1 MNTRLKIAFWC
12 YFLAALLLV
21 GFGVVY
27 LFRRE
32 FMPFHAIAADMPWSD
47 VPPGFQA
54 ITLALMKAL
63 GGAHIVLALAV
74 YVILF
79 GPFRQGVR
87 WARLTIPLLGLLSIA
102 VTFYA
107 MTYVAAHTPATPP
120 FWAPTLG
127 AALTLTAFV
136 LSIYPFKATPIPDG
150 GQ

>member
-1 MNTRLKIAFWC
+1 MNIRMKIAFWRH
-12 YFLAALLLV
+12 FFAGLLLV

-27 LFRRE
+27 LFRGE
-32 FMPFHAIAADMPWSD
+32 FMPFHAIAIDMPWPE

-54 ITLALMKAL
+54 IILALMKAL

-74 YVILF
+74 YAMLF

-87 WARLTIPLLGLLSIA
+87 WALLTIPLLGLLSIA

-107 MTYVAAHTPATPP
+107 MTHLTVHTSAIPP

-127 AALTLTAFV
+127 AALTLIAFA
-136 LSIYPFKATPIPDG
+136 LSIYPFKATSIPDG
-150 GQ
+150 DQ